1 MTSRDLRTAIEQYF
15 AQMYAFVVG
24 TVVFI
29 YATGGRIIDPTN
41 RDWLM
46 LGDSAQHYLGWAFFR
61 DTPLL
66 QWPIGAN
73 PKLGLDFASSIVF
86 TDSIP
91 LAAFVFKP
99 LNVVLPETFQYLGVW
114 IWMCFVL
121 QAYFGV
127 RLLARRVADRSLCGL
142 GAALIV
148 LAPVLSYRLVHQGY
162 GHIALVSHF
171 VILAAL
177 DLYLDERGSVRKWA
191 ILICCALLIQAYFVP
206 MVIAIWIA
214 SMVSRRLAI
223 RDTARQVAIVLGSLG
238 IVAVVSGF
246 ASLGGRLFVGD
257 SSVTPEDFPYRFR
270 WQPMALI
277 DSATDF
283 STGWSHVMA
292 DQLELFGDVEGFT
305 YLGSGFLLVVLPA
318 VVLSILRKRSGIVSA
333 RDVVVVLG
341 IVAACALLVPSRIF
355 STGIAVMLFVV
366 VAVIAGRSIRE
377 RRHRAL
383 LVAALLLG
391 VYSMTMRPGVG
402 RRTFF
407 EYDLV
412 PVLEQFTQTFRTH
425 ARSSWVLYY
434 VVLLALV
441 VLVATRLPRR
451 LAIGVLALAVVV
463 SVVDSNPAMSQVRHR
478 FTSQPVWVN
487 QLDDPMWE
495 EVVQG
500 RDAIITYPP
509 LNNDLEGRWIHI
521 EDFVQR
527 RGMATNAG
535 YFSRWSIDTYVRV
548 NQRLHDE
555 LRAGEFDPKSLYV
568 IFDPDMWAFLSS
580 DPTRFAFIGDIDG
593 YLVVAP

>member
-1 MTSRDLRTAIEQYF
+1 VTSRDLRTAIEQYF

-191 ILICCALLIQAYFVP
+191 ILISCALLIQAYFVP
-206 MVIAIWIA
+206 MVVAIWIA

-270 WQPMALI
+270 WQPMALV

-305 YLGSGFLLVVLPA
+305 YLGSGLLLVVLPA
-318 VVLSILRKRSGIVSA
+318 VVLSMLRKRSGIVSA

-341 IVAACALLVPSRIF
+341 IVAACAFVVPSRLF

-366 VAVIAGRSIRE
+366 VAVFAGRSIRE

-383 LVAALLLG
+383 LVAAVLLG

-425 ARSSWVLYY
+425 ARSSWVFYY

-441 VLVATRLPRR
+441 VLVATRLPRW

-487 QLDDPMWE
+487 QLDDPMWD

-500 RDAIITYPP
+500 RDSIITYPP

>member
-1 MTSRDLRTAIEQYF
+1 
-15 AQMYAFVVG
+15 
-24 TVVFI
+24 
-29 YATGGRIIDPTN
+29 
-41 RDWLM
+41 
-46 LGDSAQHYLGWAFFR
+46 
-61 DTPLL
+61 
-66 QWPIGAN
+66 
-73 PKLGLDFASSIVF
+73 
-86 TDSIP
+86 
-91 LAAFVFKP
+91 
-99 LNVVLPETFQYLGVW
+99 
-114 IWMCFVL
+114 
-121 QAYFGV
+121 
-127 RLLARRVADRSLCGL
+127 
-142 GAALIV
+142 
-148 LAPVLSYRLVHQGY
+148 
-162 GHIALVSHF
+162 
-171 VILAAL
+171 
-177 DLYLDERGSVRKWA
+177 
-191 ILICCALLIQAYFVP
+191 
-206 MVIAIWIA
+206 
-214 SMVSRRLAI
+214 
-223 RDTARQVAIVLGSLG
+223 
-238 IVAVVSGF
+238 
-246 ASLGGRLFVGD
+246 
-257 SSVTPEDFPYRFR
+257 
-270 WQPMALI
+270 
-277 DSATDF
+277 
-283 STGWSHVMA
+283 
-292 DQLELFGDVEGFT
+292 
-305 YLGSGFLLVVLPA
+305 
-318 VVLSILRKRSGIVSA
+318 
-333 RDVVVVLG
+333 
-341 IVAACALLVPSRIF
+341 
-355 STGIAVMLFVV
+355 MLFVV
-366 VAVIAGRSIRE
+366 VAVFAGRSIRE

-441 VLVATRLPRR
+441 VLVATLLPRR

-487 QLDDPMWE
+487 QLDDPMWD

-500 RDAIITYPP
+500 RDSIITYPP

>member
-1 MTSRDLRTAIEQYF
+1 VTSRDLRTAIEQYF

-191 ILICCALLIQAYFVP
+191 ILISCALLIQAYFVP
-206 MVIAIWIA
+206 MVVAIWIA

-270 WQPMALI
+270 WQPMALV

-305 YLGSGFLLVVLPA
+305 YLGSGLLLVVLPA
-318 VVLSILRKRSGIVSA
+318 VVLSMLRKRSGTVST

-341 IVAACALLVPSRIF
+341 IVAACAFVVPSRIF

-383 LVAALLLG
+383 LVAVVLLG

-441 VLVATRLPRR
+441 VLVATRLPRW

-487 QLDDPMWE
+487 QLDDPMWD

-500 RDAIITYPP
+500 RDSIITYPP

>member
-206 MVIAIWIA
+206 MVVAIWIA

-270 WQPMALI
+270 WQPMALV

-305 YLGSGFLLVVLPA
+305 YLGSGLLLVVLPA
-318 VVLSILRKRSGIVSA
+318 VVLSMLRKHSGTVST

-383 LVAALLLG
+383 LVAAVLLG

-500 RDAIITYPP
+500 RDSIITYPP

>member
-206 MVIAIWIA
+206 MVVAIWIA

-305 YLGSGFLLVVLPA
+305 YLGSGLLLVVLPA
-318 VVLSILRKRSGIVSA
+318 VVLSMLRKRSGIVST

-341 IVAACALLVPSRIF
+341 IVAACALVVPSRIF

-366 VAVIAGRSIRE
+366 VAVFAGRSIRE

-383 LVAALLLG
+383 LVAAVLLG

-425 ARSSWVLYY
+425 ARSSWVFYY

-451 LAIGVLALAVVV
+451 LAIGVFALAVVV

-487 QLDDPMWE
+487 QLDDPMWD

-500 RDAIITYPP
+500 RDSIITYPP

-535 YFSRWSIDTYVRV
+535 YFSRWSIDTYARV

-555 LRAGEFDPKSLYV
+555 LRVGEFDPKSLYV

>member
-15 AQMYAFVVG
+15 AQVYAFVVG

-127 RLLARRVADRSLCGL
+127 RLLAHRVADRSLCGL

-191 ILICCALLIQAYFVP
+191 ILICCVLLIQAYFVP

-223 RDTARQVAIVLGSLG
+223 RDIARQVAIVLGSLG

-270 WQPMALI
+270 WQPMALV

-305 YLGSGFLLVVLPA
+305 YLGSGLLLVVLPA
-318 VVLSILRKRSGIVSA
+318 VVLSMLRKRSGIVSA

-341 IVAACALLVPSRIF
+341 IVSVCAFVVPSRIF

-366 VAVIAGRSIRE
+366 VAVIARRSIRE

-434 VVLLALV
+434 VVVLALV

-451 LAIGVLALAVVV
+451 LAIGVFALAVVV

-487 QLDDPMWE
+487 QLDDPMWD

-500 RDAIITYPP
+500 RDSIITYPP

-555 LRAGEFDPKSLYV
+555 LRAGAFDPKSLYV

>member
-1 MTSRDLRTAIEQYF
+1 VTSRDLRTAIEQYF

-73 PKLGLDFASSIVF
+73 QKLGLDFASSIVF

-114 IWMCFVL
+114 IWMCFIL
-121 QAYFGV
+121 QAYFGF

-191 ILICCALLIQAYFVP
+191 ILICCVLLIQAYFVP
-206 MVIAIWIA
+206 MVVAIWIA

-292 DQLELFGDVEGFT
+292 DQLELFGDVEGFS
-305 YLGSGFLLVVLPA
+305 YLGSGLLLVVLPA
-318 VVLSILRKRSGIVSA
+318 VVLSMLRKHSSTVST

-341 IVAACALLVPSRIF
+341 IVAACALVVPSRIF
-355 STGIAVMLFVV
+355 STGIAVMLFIV

-383 LVAALLLG
+383 LVAAVLLG
-391 VYSMTMRPGVG
+391 VYSMTMRPGIG

-441 VLVATRLPRR
+441 VLVATRLPRW

-487 QLDDPMWE
+487 QLDDPMWD

-500 RDAIITYPP
+500 RDSIITYPP

>member
-1 MTSRDLRTAIEQYF
+1 MSSRRTS
-15 AQMYAFVVG
+15 
-24 TVVFI
+24 VF
-29 YATGGRIIDPTN
+29 G
-41 RDWLM
+41 
-46 LGDSAQHYLGWAFFR
+46 F
-61 DTPLL
+61 
-66 QWPIGAN
+66 
-73 PKLGLDFASSIVF
+73 
-86 TDSIP
+86 
-91 LAAFVFKP
+91 
-99 LNVVLPETFQYLGVW
+99 
-114 IWMCFVL
+114 
-121 QAYFGV
+121 
-127 RLLARRVADRSLCGL
+127 ARRVADRSLCGL

-214 SMVSRRLAI
+214 SMVIRRLAI

-246 ASLGGRLFVGD
+246 ASLGGKLFVGD

-270 WQPMALI
+270 WQPMALV

-318 VVLSILRKRSGIVSA
+318 VMLSMLRKRSGIVST

-341 IVAACALLVPSRIF
+341 IVAACAFLVPSRLF

-383 LVAALLLG
+383 LVAAVLLG

-425 ARSSWVLYY
+425 ARS
-434 VVLLALV
+434 
-441 VLVATRLPRR
+441 
-451 LAIGVLALAVVV
+451 
-463 SVVDSNPAMSQVRHR
+463 
-478 FTSQPVWVN
+478 
-487 QLDDPMWE
+487 
-495 EVVQG
+495 
-500 RDAIITYPP
+500 
-509 LNNDLEGRWIHI
+509 
-521 EDFVQR
+521 
-527 RGMATNAG
+527 
-535 YFSRWSIDTYVRV
+535 
-548 NQRLHDE
+548 
-555 LRAGEFDPKSLYV
+555 
-568 IFDPDMWAFLSS
+568 
-580 DPTRFAFIGDIDG
+580 
-593 YLVVAP
+593 

>member
-1 MTSRDLRTAIEQYF
+1 VTSRDLRTAIEQYF

-270 WQPMALI
+270 WQPMALV

-318 VVLSILRKRSGIVSA
+318 VVLSMLRKRSGIVSA

-391 VYSMTMRPGVG
+391 AYSMTMRPGIG

-451 LAIGVLALAVVV
+451 LAIGVLALAIVV
-463 SVVDSNPAMSQVRHR
+463 SVVDSNPAMSQVRQR

-500 RDAIITYPP
+500 RDSIITYPP
-509 LNNDLEGRWIHI
+509 LNNDLEGRWVHI

>member
-305 YLGSGFLLVVLPA
+305 YLGSGLLLVVLPA
-318 VVLSILRKRSGIVSA
+318 VVLSMLRKHSSTVST

-341 IVAACALLVPSRIF
+341 IVAACALVVPSRIF

-383 LVAALLLG
+383 LVAAVLLG

-441 VLVATRLPRR
+441 VLVATRLPRW

-487 QLDDPMWE
+487 QLDDPMWD

-500 RDAIITYPP
+500 RDSIITYPP

>member
-1 MTSRDLRTAIEQYF
+1 MARRLPAFAERYF
-15 AQMYAFVVG
+15 TQVYALLVG
-24 TVVFI
+24 TVVFV
-29 YATGGRIIDPTN
+29 YATGGAIINPTN

-61 DTPLL
+61 STPLL
-66 QWPIGAN
+66 QWPLGAN

-91 LAAFVFKP
+91 LAAFLFKP
-99 LNVVLPETFQYLGVW
+99 LNVVLPETFQYLGAW
-114 IWMCFVL
+114 IWLCFVL
-121 QAYFGV
+121 QAYFGF
-127 RLLARRVADRSLCGL
+127 RLLQRRISDRWLCAL
-142 GAALIV
+142 GTVLIV
-148 LAPVLSYRLVHQGY
+148 LAPVVSYRLVHQGY

-171 VILAAL
+171 LILAAL
-177 DLYLDERGSVRKWA
+177 GLYFDERDSARNWS
-191 ILICCALLIQAYFVP
+191 ILVCCALLIQAYFVP
-206 MVIAIWIA
+206 MVVAIWIA
-214 SMVSRRLAI
+214 SMVRRRLAL
-223 RDTARQVAIVLGSLG
+223 RDFARQVAIVVGSLG
-238 IVAVVSGF
+238 VVAVVSGF
-246 ASLGGRLFVGD
+246 ASLGGKLFVGD
-257 SSVTPEDFPYRFR
+257 SSVTPENFPYRFR

-292 DQLELFGDVEGFT
+292 NQLELFGDVEGFT
-305 YLGSGFLLVVLPA
+305 YLGSGLLLVVLP
-318 VVLSILRKRSGIVSA
+318 VVIVALVRKRSGAVST
-333 RDVVVVLG
+333 RDVVIGLG
-341 IVAACALLVPSRIF
+341 IVGACAVAVPSKAF
-355 STGIAVMLFVV
+355 STAVAVMLFV
-366 VAVIAGRSIRE
+366 AVIAIATQSIRE

-383 LVAALLLG
+383 LIASLALG
-391 VYSMTMRPGVG
+391 VYSMTMRPGIG

-434 VVLLALV
+434 VIVLALI
-441 VLVATRLPRR
+441 VLVSTRLPRR
-451 LAIGVLALAVVV
+451 LAVGVLVLAVVV

-487 QLDDPMWE
+487 QLDDPLWA
-495 EVVQG
+495 EVVRG
-500 RDAIITYPP
+500 RDSIITYPP
-509 LNNDLEGRWIHI
+509 LNNDLEGRWIQI

-535 YFSRWSIDTYVRV
+535 YFSRWSVDTYVRV

-555 LRAGEFDPKSLYV
+555 LRAGNLDAKSLYV
-568 IFDPDMWAFLSS
+568 IFDPDMWAFLTA
-580 DPTRFAFIGDIDG
+580 DPTKFSFIGDIDG

>member
-1 MTSRDLRTAIEQYF
+1 V
-15 AQMYAFVVG
+15 YAFVVG

-29 YATGGRIIDPTN
+29 STTGGRIIDPTN

-61 DTPLL
+61 DTPVL

-91 LAAFVFKP
+91 LAAFIFKP
-99 LNVVLPETFQYLGVW
+99 LNGLLPETFQYLGMW

-121 QAYFGV
+121 QAYFGF
-127 RLLARRVADRSLCGL
+127 RLLARHVADRSLCGL

-148 LAPVLSYRLVHQGY
+148 LAPVLGYRLVHQGY

-177 DLYLDERGSVRKWA
+177 DLYFDERGSARKWA
-191 ILICCALLIQAYFVP
+191 VLVCCALLIQAYFVP

-214 SMVSRRLAI
+214 SMVGRRLPL
-223 RDTARQVAIVLGSLG
+223 RETARQVAIVLGSLG
-238 IVAVVSGF
+238 VVAVVSGF

-270 WQPMALI
+270 WQPMALV

-283 STGWSHVMA
+283 STGWSHVLA

-305 YLGSGFLLVVLPA
+305 YLGTGLLLVVLPA
-318 VVLSILRKRSGIVSA
+318 AVVAMFRRRSGTTST
-333 RDVVVVLG
+333 RDVVLTFG
-341 IVAACALLVPSRIF
+341 AVAACAVAVPAKAF
-355 STGIAVMLFVV
+355 STA
-366 VAVIAGRSIRE
+366 VAVTLFAACAVLAVHSIRQQ
-377 RRHRAL
+377 RHRGL
-383 LVAALLLG
+383 LVAAVLLG
-391 VYSMTMRPGVG
+391 AYSMTMRPGIG

-412 PVLEQFTQTFRTH
+412 PILQQFTQTFRTH

-434 VVLLALV
+434 VIVAALV
-441 VLVATRLPRR
+441 VVVATNLPKRI
-451 LAIGVLALAVVV
+451 AVGVLALAIVV
-463 SVVDSNPAMSQVRHR
+463 SVVDSNPAMSQIRHR

-500 RDAIITYPP
+500 RDAVITYPP

-555 LRAGEFDPKSLYV
+555 LRAGQFDPSALYV
-568 IFDPDMWAFLSS
+568 IFDPDMWAFLSA

>member
-206 MVIAIWIA
+206 MVVAIWLA

-270 WQPMALI
+270 WQPMALV

-305 YLGSGFLLVVLPA
+305 YLGSGLLLVVLPA
-318 VVLSILRKRSGIVSA
+318 VVLSMLRKHSSTVST

-341 IVAACALLVPSRIF
+341 IVAACAFVVPSRIF

-366 VAVIAGRSIRE
+366 VAVFAGRSIRE

-383 LVAALLLG
+383 LVAAVLLG

-451 LAIGVLALAVVV
+451 LAIGVFALAVVV

-500 RDAIITYPP
+500 RDSIITYPP

>member
-270 WQPMALI
+270 WQPMALV

-305 YLGSGFLLVVLPA
+305 YLGSGLLLVVLPA
-318 VVLSILRKRSGIVSA
+318 VVLSMLRKRSGIVSA

-341 IVAACALLVPSRIF
+341 IVAACALVVPSRLF

-500 RDAIITYPP
+500 RDSIITYPP

>member
-127 RLLARRVADRSLCGL
+127 RLLAHRVADRSLCGL

-148 LAPVLSYRLVHQGY
+148 LAPVLGYRLVHQGY

-191 ILICCALLIQAYFVP
+191 ILISCALLIQAYFVP
-206 MVIAIWIA
+206 MVVAIWIA

-246 ASLGGRLFVGD
+246 ASLGGKLFVGD

-270 WQPMALI
+270 WQPIALI

-305 YLGSGFLLVVLPA
+305 YLGSGLLLVVLPA
-318 VVLSILRKRSGIVSA
+318 VVLSMLRKRSGVVSA

-341 IVAACALLVPSRIF
+341 IVSVCAFVVPSRLF

-366 VAVIAGRSIRE
+366 VAVIARRSISE

-434 VVLLALV
+434 VVVLALV

-451 LAIGVLALAVVV
+451 LAIGVFALAVVV

-548 NQRLHDE
+548 NQRLLDE
-555 LRAGEFDPKSLYV
+555 LRAGAFDPKSLYV
-568 IFDPDMWAFLSS
+568 IFDPDMWEFLSS

>member
-1 MTSRDLRTAIEQYF
+1 MAIEQYF

-127 RLLARRVADRSLCGL
+127 RLLARCVADRSLCGL

-148 LAPVLSYRLVHQGY
+148 LAPVFSYRLVHQGY

-206 MVIAIWIA
+206 MVVAIWLA

-270 WQPMALI
+270 WQPMALV

-305 YLGSGFLLVVLPA
+305 YLGSGLLLVVLPA
-318 VVLSILRKRSGIVSA
+318 VVLSMLRKRSGIVSA

-366 VAVIAGRSIRE
+366 VAVFAGRSIRE

-383 LVAALLLG
+383 LVAAVLLG

-451 LAIGVLALAVVV
+451 LAIGVLALAIVV

-487 QLDDPMWE
+487 QLDDPMWD

-500 RDAIITYPP
+500 RDSIITYPP

>member
-121 QAYFGV
+121 QAYFGF

-177 DLYLDERGSVRKWA
+177 DFYFDERGSVRKWA
-191 ILICCALLIQAYFVP
+191 ILICCVLLIQAYFVP

-223 RDTARQVAIVLGSLG
+223 RDVARQVAIVLGSLG

-270 WQPMALI
+270 WQPMALV

-305 YLGSGFLLVVLPA
+305 YLGSGLLLVVLPA
-318 VVLSILRKRSGIVSA
+318 VVLSMLRKRSGTVST

-341 IVAACALLVPSRIF
+341 IVAACALLVPSRLF

-366 VAVIAGRSIRE
+366 VAVFAGRSIRE

-451 LAIGVLALAVVV
+451 LAIGVLALAIVV

-487 QLDDPMWE
+487 QLDDPMWD

-500 RDAIITYPP
+500 RDSIITYPP

>member
-270 WQPMALI
+270 WQPMALV

-283 STGWSHVMA
+283 STGWSYVMA

-305 YLGSGFLLVVLPA
+305 YLGSGLLLVVLPA
-318 VVLSILRKRSGIVSA
+318 VVLSMLRKRSGIVSA

-341 IVAACALLVPSRIF
+341 IVAACAFVVPSRLF

-366 VAVIAGRSIRE
+366 VAVFAGRSIRE

-383 LVAALLLG
+383 LVAAVLLG

-425 ARSSWVLYY
+425 ARSSWVFYY

-441 VLVATRLPRR
+441 VLVATRLPRW

-487 QLDDPMWE
+487 QLDDPMWD

-500 RDAIITYPP
+500 RDSIITYPP

>member
-270 WQPMALI
+270 WQPMALV

-305 YLGSGFLLVVLPA
+305 YLGSGLLLVVLPA
-318 VVLSILRKRSGIVSA
+318 VVLSMLRKHSSTVST

-341 IVAACALLVPSRIF
+341 IVAACALVVPSRIF

-487 QLDDPMWE
+487 QLDDPMWD

-500 RDAIITYPP
+500 RDSIITYPP

>member
-121 QAYFGV
+121 QAYFGF

-270 WQPMALI
+270 WQPMALV

-305 YLGSGFLLVVLPA
+305 YLGSGLLLVVLPV
-318 VVLSILRKRSGIVSA
+318 VVLSMLRERSGIVSA

-341 IVAACALLVPSRIF
+341 IVAACAFVVPSRLF

-366 VAVIAGRSIRE
+366 VAVFAGRSIRE

>member
-1 MTSRDLRTAIEQYF
+1 VTSRDLRTAIEQYF

-191 ILICCALLIQAYFVP
+191 ILISCALLIQAYFVP
-206 MVIAIWIA
+206 MVVAIWIA

-270 WQPMALI
+270 WQPMALV

-305 YLGSGFLLVVLPA
+305 YLGSGLLLVVLPA
-318 VVLSILRKRSGIVSA
+318 VVLSMLRKRSGIVSA

-341 IVAACALLVPSRIF
+341 IVAACAFVVPSRLF

-366 VAVIAGRSIRE
+366 VAVFAGRSIRE

-383 LVAALLLG
+383 LVAAVLLG

-441 VLVATRLPRR
+441 VLVATRLPRW

-487 QLDDPMWE
+487 QLDDPMWD

-500 RDAIITYPP
+500 RDSIITYPP